1 MRVLFGPFALDT
13 ERRLLSRDGDPVHL
27 SPKAYELLTLLVE
40 RRPRAVSKAEIHDR
54 LWPST
59 YVTEASLMTLVAEL
73 RVALGEAGRAPRFVR
88 NVRGYGYAFA
98 DDAHIDD
105 APVTATREGVAAAT
119 MWVECGAHRFP
130 LAHGEN
136 VIGRDAR
143 VHVALDD
150 VSVSRRH
157 ARLVVDGA
165 SARLEDLGS
174 RNGTYARNER
184 LVGPLE
190 MRDGL
195 AFRVG
200 AITLIFRTLAAPG
213 STAVVA
219 AGDAVRLGIPGPVDT
234 EVGQ

>member
-1 MRVLFGPFALDT
+1 MRVLFGSFALDT
-13 ERRLLSRDGDPVHL
+13 GPRLLSRAGDEVHL

-59 YVTEASLMTLVAEL
+59 YVTDASLMTLVAEL
-73 RVALGEAGRAPRFVR
+73 RVALGEDGRAPRFVR

-98 DDAHIDD
+98 GDARTDETQV
-105 APVTATREGVAAAT
+105 APTRMGVVAAT
-119 MWVECGAHRFP
+119 MWVEWGERRFP
-130 LAHGEN
+130 LADGEN

-143 VHVALDD
+143 AHVALDD
-150 VSVSRRH
+150 ASVSRRH
-157 ARLVVDGA
+157 ARLIVDGA

-174 RNGTYARNER
+174 RNGTYARSER
-184 LVGPLE
+184 LVAPLE

-200 AITLIFRTLAAPG
+200 GLTLIFRTLAVPG
-213 STAVVA
+213 STAAVA
-219 AGDAVRLGIPGPVDT
+219 R
-234 EVGQ
+234 